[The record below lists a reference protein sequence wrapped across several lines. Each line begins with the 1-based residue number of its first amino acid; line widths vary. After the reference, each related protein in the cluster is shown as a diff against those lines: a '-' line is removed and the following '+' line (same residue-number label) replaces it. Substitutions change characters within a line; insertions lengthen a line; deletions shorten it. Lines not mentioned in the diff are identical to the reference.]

1 MGSEAALV
9 IDSRLTEIA
18 RARQWLRHQAR
29 AAGFTER
36 EVRDLELV
44 LSEACTNVIKHAY
57 HGQPDYPIALRLAI
71 DETKLVLVIRDIGT
85 KFDLSAYTP
94 PDLDQPQERGYG
106 VFIIRSLMDEVHYD
120 TTGEQGTTL
129 TLVKY
134 RSRPTA

>member
-1 MGSEAALV
+1 MGSEAALT
-9 IDSRLTEIA
+9 IASRLPEIA
-18 RARQWLRHQAR
+18 RARQWLRDQAR

-36 EVRDLELV
+36 EIHDLELV

-57 HGQPDYPIALRLAI
+57 HGQPDYPIALRLVI

-94 PDLDQPQERGYG
+94 PDLDQPRERGYG

-120 TTGEQGTTL
+120 TTGERGTTL

-134 RSRPTA
+134 RTRPTA